1 MEMFSLQNIIMFTV
15 YGYVLSVEYYHVY
28 SVWICSICRIVS
40 CLQCMDMFYLQT
52 SVMFTVYGYAN
63 SSHCRRYKKGTHI
76 THMTHMTHMFY
87 TMDFSQSLLSCY
99 DRVAKLGF
107 TTKLASLR
115 QANHTKSEYELF
127 LITLLYCLALFSF
140 YFISSSELKFVT
152 SPWLLSRFT
161 NIALHGF

>member
-40 CLQCMDMFYLQT
+40 CLQCMDTPTHPTAEDTKRVHT
-52 SVMFTVYGYAN
+52 SHTSHTCFTPWTFR
-63 SSHCRRYKKGTHI
+63 SH
-76 THMTHMTHMFY
+76 
-87 TMDFSQSLLSCY
+87 CY
-99 DRVAKLGF
+99 DRVAMLGF
-107 TTKLASLR
+107 STKLASLR
-115 QANHTKSEYELF
+115 QAYHTKSEYELF

>member
-40 CLQCMDMFYLQT
+40 CLQCMDTPTHPTAEDTKRVHT
-52 SVMFTVYGYAN
+52 SHTSHTCFTPWTFR
-63 SSHCRRYKKGTHI
+63 SH
-76 THMTHMTHMFY
+76 
-87 TMDFSQSLLSCY
+87 CY
-99 DRVAKLGF
+99 DRVAMLGF
-107 TTKLASLR
+107 STKLASLR
-115 QANHTKSEYELF
+115 QAYHTKSEYELF

-140 YFISSSELKFVT
+140 YFISASELKFVT
-152 SPWLLSRFT
+152 TPRLLSRFT